1 MEEQQRNIDSDE
13 KVIDLQDLFSE
24 LLRHLGSILIVSI
37 VVAVIAG
44 VISYAISAADL
55 AQDQAEDINV
65 MTQSQAQAKENLTQ
79 AEIDKVEQL
88 FYQYTNLHTQTEREA
103 SYYSD
108 SILYNL
114 DPSSIREYQIEYLY
128 TSSNPDIAKAMSN
141 QLLDEDDYKKIA
153 EIMGKPDSYLYSYE
167 LIDAY
172 DADTD
177 SSSSEPVYIID
188 GQDYLYRGAFY
199 VSIKAETEDEINQI
213 ADVVRQAMT
222 DHVADLQ
229 DSDPDLEVT
238 ETGAQYVTTIASS
251 TLPSDAAVDA
261 TAISDLESKVSSL
274 SDDEQNYY
282 QYLLNREMKV
292 RGSYTVEDN
301 TAGTVVR
308 ATAIALV
315 CAFAVMIILYVLAYV
330 MTGSVKTIEDLS
342 MLSGRAVLGVLR
354 TPVSYRGING
364 PAERA
369 ADRIACHGNRY
380 ELEVQSSLIANRIQR
395 FTRNANRNHVFLVLD
410 SATDEERDLLKKA
423 CQSPELNGLT
433 IEMGNPSVDTD
444 FLKKM
449 DAQSVCV
456 LVGKLKVSKAQDLQ
470 NNITICRET
479 GSEMIGMVAVL

>member
-1 MEEQQRNIDSDE
+1 M
-13 KVIDLQDLFSE
+13 
-24 LLRHLGSILIVSI
+24 
-37 VVAVIAG
+37 
-44 VISYAISAADL
+44 
-55 AQDQAEDINV
+55 
-65 MTQSQAQAKENLTQ
+65 
-79 AEIDKVEQL
+79 
-88 FYQYTNLHTQTEREA
+88 
-103 SYYSD
+103 YS
-108 SILYNL
+108 
-114 DPSSIREYQIEYLY
+114 
-128 TSSNPDIAKAMSN
+128 
-141 QLLDEDDYKKIA
+141 
-153 EIMGKPDSYLYSYE
+153 
-167 LIDAY
+167 
-172 DADTD
+172 
-177 SSSSEPVYIID
+177 
-188 GQDYLYRGAFY
+188 GAFY

-213 ADVVRQAMT
+213 AEIVRQAMT

-238 ETGAQYVTTIASS
+238 ETGAQYVTTIVSS